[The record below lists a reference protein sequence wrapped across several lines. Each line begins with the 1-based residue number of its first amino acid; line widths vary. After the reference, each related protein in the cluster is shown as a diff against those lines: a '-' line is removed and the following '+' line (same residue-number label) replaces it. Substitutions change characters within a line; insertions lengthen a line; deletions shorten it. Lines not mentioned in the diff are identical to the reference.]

1 MTLWRKHLASSV
13 MQLIHKESIKFMF
26 QSKTHHSIFASTLF
40 AAVGFLA
47 MASPVFAQKIA
58 KNPIIVMSIEKKG
71 DMTIELLPGEAP
83 KTVAH
88 ILQLVKSKFYDGILF
103 HRLEKSDSYGV
114 LQGGDPGTKK
124 IDVSKIGNKSVPEVM
139 QEFRIGNGGSGKT
152 VPLEATKS
160 VHLRGTMGMA
170 RTDNPDTG
178 DSQFFFSLMDNH
190 QWDYKYCVFGKVT
203 NGLKVMDSIRPW
215 DKIKSVRMF
224 APKKKK

>member
-1 MTLWRKHLASSV
+1 
-13 MQLIHKESIKFMF
+13 MQRIDKESFKFMF
-26 QSKTHHSIFASTLF
+26 QLKTHHSFFASAVF
-40 AAVGFLA
+40 AAVGFLTIA
-47 MASPVFAQKIA
+47 TPVLAQKSA
-58 KNPIIVMSIEKKG
+58 KNPVVVMSIEKRG

-103 HRLEKSDSYGV
+103 HRLEKSDAYGV

-139 QEFRIGNGGSGKT
+139 QEFQIGNGGSGKT
-152 VPLEATKS
+152 VPLEASKS

-178 DSQFFFSLMDNH
+178 DSQFFFSLIDNH

-215 DKIKSVRMF
+215 DKIKSVRLF
-224 APKKKK
+224 VPKKKK

>member
-1 MTLWRKHLASSV
+1 
-13 MQLIHKESIKFMF
+13 MF
-26 QSKTHHSIFASTLF
+26 QSKKHQSFFASATF
-40 AAVGFLA
+40 AAVGFLMIA
-47 MASPVFAQKIA
+47 NPGFAQKSV
-58 KNPIIVMSIEKKG
+58 KNPVIVMSIEKKG

-103 HRLEKSDSYGV
+103 HRYEKSDSYGV

-124 IDVSKIGNKSVPEVM
+124 IDISKIGNKSVPEVN
-139 QEFRIGNGGSGKT
+139 QEFRIGGGGSGKT

-170 RTDNPDTG
+170 RTDILDSG

-190 QWDYKYCVFGKVT
+190 QWDYKYCVFGKIT

-224 APKKKK
+224 VSKKKK